1 MWPISAS
8 TIVADHSRL
17 LSKIRCEMIADN
29 ELNLVTIKS

>member
-17 LSKIRCEMIADN
+17 LSKIREMIADN